1 MAINANIALGGRGV
15 EVADPVQRYGQMQQL
30 MAGQDAQ
37 RMNAM
42 KMQEAERGI
51 QNTNAMNRA
60 YSESLSPETGQL
72 DYNMLMKNMAA
83 SGQGSGI
90 PNVMKQQQE
99 RQTAQTTQQKSQ
111 FDLAKAKREFVA
123 QAQRDTSRNPS
134 DANITAFKE
143 DLMMNPAFTAA
154 EKTQMAAGADRI
166 LAMPVEQRQA
176 FMESQ
181 GASAGERMQQGTAT
195 ANREQTAATALAGQ
209 QSTAATALAG
219 QGVTMR
225 GQNMTAGTAAAG
237 QDIQRRAQRLA
248 QQKFEQE
255 SDPQFAQKM
264 EVAKAQGRL
273 SATNDVEA
281 KAVLPG
287 VIASADNV
295 VRLIDTMIGKRNDKG
310 ELLPGEKP
318 HKGFAN
324 AVGFGFPGARYI
336 PGTPAADFQ
345 SYFNQVNGTAFLQA
359 FETLKGGGQI
369 TEIEGLKATQAINR
383 MDTATTE
390 KEFINASRD
399 FQGVV
404 KAAVGRAKDKVKTL
418 GTPASSGGGVDTS
431 NPLLR

>member
-1 MAINANIALGGRGV
+1 
-15 EVADPVQRYGQMQQL
+15 MQQL

-51 QNTNAMNRA
+51 QNVNAMNRA

-143 DLMMNPAFTAA
+143 DLMMNPAFTDA
-154 EKTQMAAGADRI
+154 EKTQMVAGADRI
-166 LAMPVEQRQA
+166 LAMPVAQRQA

-219 QGVTMR
+219 QNVTRR
-225 GQNMTAGTAAAG
+225 GQDMTAGTALAG
-237 QDIQRRAQRLA
+237 QQSTANTAALNAGRTAGQLSAAAEKVKIQNKQAGRDIALA
-248 QQKFEQE
+248 ISEITEAIKPGGLLEK
-255 SDPQFAQKM
+255 STGSGI
-264 EVAKAQGRL
+264 GRL
-273 SATNDVEA
+273 YDVSAGFFGNAPAGAIAIGQLQPVADLALKMVPRFEGPQSDKDVLTYRQASGELA
-281 KAVLPG
+281 NPNLPTEIRKRAAQAVLR
-287 VIASADNV
+287 I
-295 VRLIDTMIGKRNDKG
+295 MK
-310 ELLPGEKP
+310 
-318 HKGFAN
+318 
-324 AVGFGFPGARYI
+324 ARK
-336 PGTPAADFQ
+336 DQF
-345 SYFNQVNGTAFLQA
+345 
-359 FETLKGGGQI
+359 
-369 TEIEGLKATQAINR
+369 
-383 MDTATTE
+383 TTE
-390 KEFINASRD
+390 E
-399 FQGVV
+399 G
-404 KAAVGRAKDKVKTL
+404 AATGA
-418 GTPASSGGGVDTS
+418 GAAAAEAGGADVDSS
-431 NPLLR
+431 NPLLQ